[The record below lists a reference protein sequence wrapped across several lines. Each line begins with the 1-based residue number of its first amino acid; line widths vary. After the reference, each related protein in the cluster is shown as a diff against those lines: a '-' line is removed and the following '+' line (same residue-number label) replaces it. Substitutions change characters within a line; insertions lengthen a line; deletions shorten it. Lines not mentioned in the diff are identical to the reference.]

1 MIGLIP
7 AENLGVAHVPLC
19 KVAIGAKEGKDHT
32 NLSPA
37 IEVVGKSIA
46 QKKTGMPLG
55 DSITSSLVGSA
66 PPVTWDGPKVKAG
79 AFDNPTSSL
88 GLPKDCYF
96 SSQSCISGCMTIL
109 HVLLMSSLLPKFML
123 EALPQ

>member
-66 PPVTWDGPKVKAG
+66 PQ
-79 AFDNPTSSL
+79 SL
-88 GLPKDCYF
+88 GMGQKSKQGPSITQHPPLGSPRTAIF
-96 SSQSCISGCMTIL
+96 PVNPVSQD
-109 HVLLMSSLLPKFML
+109 
-123 EALPQ
+123 A